1 VKAAGCNREPEVFT
15 AVTTGGWP
23 HQSSRELQGHVV
35 ECAVC
40 ADLVEVALLLAADH
54 ARGLEKSSVPSAGQ
68 VWWRARVRARAEARR
83 AAERPMHIVQAITAA
98 CVVGGVAGGLGWAAP
113 WMRHAGTW
121 LHAIAVPAEL
131 DAVWW
136 LAIATW
142 LILAPVALYL
152 VFARE

>member
-1 VKAAGCNREPEVFT
+1 VKAAACYREPEVFT
-15 AVTTGGWP
+15 AATTGGWP
-23 HQSSRELQGHVV
+23 SQAGRELQDHVA

-40 ADLVEVALLLAADH
+40 ADIAEVAVLLTAEH
-54 ARGLEKSSVPSAGQ
+54 ARGAEMASVPSAGQ
-68 VWWRARVRARAEARR
+68 VWWRAQVRARAEARR

-98 CVVGGVAGGLGWAAP
+98 CVVGGVVGVAGWAAP
-113 WMRHAGTW
+113 WMRHAGSW
-121 LHAIAVPAEL
+121 LHALAVPAEL

-136 LAIATW
+136 LAIASW